1 VSYDLQE
8 IGKPDLMDVLA
19 PFLKKARGRRKK

>member
-1 VSYDLQE
+1 VSYELQE

-19 PFLKKARGRRKK
+19 PIIAGRKPKGRK